1 MDMHGEMGPI
11 ADKMSKAMS
20 DAPAMQQRMVRP
32 TCTPAPARP
41 PIIHTYMHC
50 GASIPSLTCWW
61 LVKPGHCHMIG
72 RRRYV
77 YGEI

>member
-20 DAPAMQQRMVRP
+20 DAPAIQQRMVRQLHSSACSQRAYQ
-32 TCTPAPARP
+32 T
-41 PIIHTYMHC
+41 HTYALC
-50 GASIPSLTCWW
+50 GRASVTDP
-61 LVKPGHCHMIG
+61 LVADELCTAG

-77 YGEI
+77 YGKV